1 MVTVNPFRLTPNL
14 STRANPSNM
23 GDIVRAS
30 VSTTDC
36 EKDKTEDAMEQTLAY
51 IWSEMHCSLFWPNTS
66 WIANWSDCE
75 TNRRDDD
82 TLNFARL
89 LKKRQKRLPL

>member
-36 EKDKTEDAMEQTLAY
+36 EKDKTEDAMEQTLACT
-51 IWSEMHCSLFWPNTS
+51 WSEMRCSLFWPNTS

-75 TNRRDDD
+75 MNRRDDD